1 MENFS
6 CVGYSFNPATKIC
19 NLKFNNTLLADCNP
33 NLKCFSVREYENF
46 VNFND
51 FTVNSK
57 YTFMVKLFS
66 SSFASAYSDIDDVD
80 SNNA

>member
-1 MENFS
+1 M
-6 CVGYSFNPATKIC
+6 
-19 NLKFNNTLLADCNP
+19 L
-33 NLKCFSVREYENF
+33 EYKNF
-46 VNFND
+46 VNFDD
-51 FTVNSK
+51 FNVNSK